1 MEQITKVKKVC
12 QNVTIYLSRELG
24 GAAISAR
31 ILFSGLNAAFDPLPP
46 PKPTGLAGAVHER
59 RLCARVPSLQII
71 EIRTIGETI
80 KFVRELWGKN
90 ARRDVERP
98 AMN

>member
-1 MEQITKVKKVC
+1 M
-12 QNVTIYLSRELG
+12 SG
-24 GAAISAR
+24 DGA
-31 ILFSGLNAAFDPLPP
+31 
-46 PKPTGLAGAVHER
+46 HEAHR
-59 RLCARVPSLQII
+59 CTII